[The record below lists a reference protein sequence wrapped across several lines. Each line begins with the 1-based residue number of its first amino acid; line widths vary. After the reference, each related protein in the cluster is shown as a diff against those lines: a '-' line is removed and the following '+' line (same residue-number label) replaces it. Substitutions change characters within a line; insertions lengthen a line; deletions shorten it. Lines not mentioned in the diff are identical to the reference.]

1 MDELSVGDLC
11 ELLTSLNL
19 RQYVGRVREEEVD
32 GAILSELIKAGDLG
46 ELISDKIHQAK
57 LRAKLCK
64 NYETRVERPIAVD
77 MPAKFNQKWS
87 KEEEEQLLRE
97 IDEEIPIEEIMRKH
111 ERTKGGIRGRMNN
124 ILIKNILQDG
134 TYSKFMKYLC

>member
-11 ELLTSLNL
+11 ELLTNLKL
-19 RQYVGRVREEEVD
+19 RQYIGKVREEEVD
-32 GAILSELIKAGDLG
+32 GATLSELIKAGDLG

-64 NYETRVERPIAVD
+64 NYETRVERAVD

-97 IDEEIPIEEIMRKH
+97 IDEEIPIEEIARKH
-111 ERTKGGIRGRMNN
+111 ERTKGGIRGR
-124 ILIKNILQDG
+124 IIKNILQDG

>member
-11 ELLTSLNL
+11 ELLKNLNL
-19 RQYVGRVREEEVD
+19 QQYIGKVREEEVD
-32 GAILSELIKAGDLG
+32 GATLSELIKAGDLG

-57 LRAKLCK
+57 LRAKLCN
-64 NYETRVERPIAVD
+64 NYETQRAVD
-77 MPAKFNQKWS
+77 RPAKFNQKWS

-111 ERTKGGIRGRMNN
+111 ERTKGGIRGRINN